1 MPAQVNESNQ
11 EQEVTTYHC
20 EDCNQEF
27 NENESESLIYT
38 EYGDCYCSDCYHE
51 SYTRCEECN
60 CEVHL
65 DNIWHAESTD
75 GYYCEECY
83 PGDGEDV
90 DLSNYNGT
98 PIPASHSAEGDTFS
112 INKFERLV
120 GVEIETIA
128 DEEPNGCHPESFRRS
143 YDGSIEGEHG
153 CEYISK
159 PMNGDQ
165 LFHEIDEM
173 GDYLWNEG
181 YHMNRSCG
189 LHIHID
195 ARDLFYK
202 ELKGIML
209 VIKSFEDTIFNILPK
224 SRSKTNWCKKLPMT
238 KESIMQIHSDSDF
251 IASWYDYC
259 GEYPSMDKYN
269 DSRYHGLNLHA
280 RVYLGTIEFRYHSGT
295 NNKTKIKNW
304 ITICQSIVQKGIEIS
319 KIIHDNSDP
328 ETWTDENLR
337 KLVFNKDDLGLENF
351 IEILNLKQINQYIM
365 GRWGKFDRPSRY
377 TTDTD
382 REYITN
388 NWSTV

>member
-1 MPAQVNESNQ
+1 MPAQENTSNQ
-11 EQEVTTYHC
+11 EQEVTTFQC
-20 EDCNQEF
+20 EFCELEYERSSNYMQ
-27 NENESESLIYT
+27 NEDGEDLCY
-38 EYGDCYCSDCYHE
+38 DCYYENYHSCESCGDEIHNDYVMYSDHM
-51 SYTRCEECN
+51 
-60 CEVHL
+60 
-65 DNIWHAESTD
+65 DA
-75 GYYCEECY
+75 YYCEGCY

-90 DLSNYNGT
+90 DLDNYCGT
-98 PIPASHSAEGDTFS
+98 NIPASHSAEGDTFS

-128 DEEPNGCHPESFRRS
+128 DEEPNDLHPESFRRS

-165 LFHEIDEM
+165 LFHEIDAM
-173 GDYLWNEG
+173 GDYLWNEE
-181 YHMNRSCG
+181 YHMNRTCG

-209 VIKSFEDTIFNILPK
+209 VVKSFEDTIFSMLPN
-224 SRSKTNWCKKLPMT
+224 SRSKTNWCKKLPIS
-238 KESIMQIHSDSDF
+238 KQNIMQMHSDSDF

-304 ITICQSIVQKGIEIS
+304 ITICQSIVQRGIELGSDIY
-319 KIIHDNSDP
+319 DNPDQEAWAD
-328 ETWTDENLR
+328 ETK
-337 KLVFNKDDLGLENF
+337 KLAREEGDLGLENF
-351 IEILNLKQINQYIM
+351 IEILNLKQIKQYII
-365 GRWGKFDRPSRY
+365 GRVRKFDRPV
-377 TTDTD
+377 TNTD
-382 REYITN
+382 REYINN

>member
-1 MPAQVNESNQ
+1 MPVQENTSNQ
-11 EQEVTTYHC
+11 EQEVTTFQC
-20 EDCNQEF
+20 EFCELEYERSSNYMQ
-27 NENESESLIYT
+27 NEDGEDLCY
-38 EYGDCYCSDCYHE
+38 DCYYENYHSCESCGDEIHNDYVMYSDHM
-51 SYTRCEECN
+51 
-60 CEVHL
+60 
-65 DNIWHAESTD
+65 DA
-75 GYYCEECY
+75 YYCEGCY
-83 PGDGEDV
+83 PGDGEDI
-90 DLSNYNGT
+90 DLDNYCGT
-98 PIPASHSAEGDTFS
+98 NIPASHSAEGDTFS

-128 DEEPNGCHPESFRRS
+128 DEEPNDCHPESFRRS

-165 LFHEIDEM
+165 LFHEIDAM
-173 GDYLWNEG
+173 GDYLWNEE
-181 YHMNRSCG
+181 YHMNRTCG

-209 VIKSFEDTIFNILPK
+209 VVKSFEDTIFSMLPN
-224 SRSKTNWCKKLPMT
+224 SRSKTNWCKKLPIS
-238 KESIMQIHSDSDF
+238 KQNIMQMHSDSDF

-319 KIIHDNSDP
+319 KVIHDNPDP
-328 ETWTDENLR
+328 ESWTDENVR

-351 IEILNLKQINQYIM
+351 IEILNLKQIKQYIL
-365 GRWGKFDRPSRY
+365 GRVRKFDRPV
-377 TTDTD
+377 TDTD
-382 REYITN
+382 MEYINN

>member
-1 MPAQVNESNQ
+1 MPAQENTSNQ
-11 EQEVTTYHC
+11 EQEVTTFQC
-20 EDCNQEF
+20 EFC
-27 NENESESLIYT
+27 ENEYERSNNHMQNEDGEDLCY
-38 EYGDCYCSDCYHE
+38 DCYYENYHSCESCGDEIHSDYVMYSDHM
-51 SYTRCEECN
+51 
-60 CEVHL
+60 
-65 DNIWHAESTD
+65 DA
-75 GYYCEECY
+75 YYCEGCY

-90 DLSNYNGT
+90 DLDNYCGT
-98 PIPASHSAEGDTFS
+98 NIPASHSAEGDTFS

-128 DEEPNGCHPESFRRS
+128 DEEPNDCHPESFRRS

-165 LFHEIDEM
+165 LFHEIDAM
-173 GDYLWNEG
+173 GDYLWNEE
-181 YHMNRSCG
+181 YHMNRTCG

-209 VIKSFEDTIFNILPK
+209 VVKSFEDTIFSMLPN
-224 SRSKTNWCKKLPMT
+224 SRSKTNWCKKLPIN
-238 KESIMQIHSDSDF
+238 KQNIMQMHSDSDF

-319 KIIHDNSDP
+319 KVIHDNPDP
-328 ETWTDENLR
+328 ESWTDENVR

-351 IEILNLKQINQYIM
+351 IEILNLKQIKQYIL
-365 GRWGKFDRPSRY
+365 GRVRKFDRPV
-377 TTDTD
+377 TDTD
-382 REYITN
+382 MEYINN

>member
-51 SYTRCEECN
+51 SYTRCEECD
-60 CEVHL
+60 CEVHY

-143 YDGSIEGEHG
+143 YDGSIDGEHG

>member
-1 MPAQVNESNQ
+1 MPAQENTSNQ
-11 EQEVTTYHC
+11 EQEVTTFQC
-20 EDCNQEF
+20 EFCANEYERS
-27 NENESESLIYT
+27 NNHMENEDGEDLCY
-38 EYGDCYCSDCYHE
+38 DCYYENYNSCE
-51 SYTRCEECN
+51 SCGD
-60 CEVHL
+60 EVHS
-65 DNIWHAESTD
+65 DYVMYSEQMDAS
-75 GYYCEECY
+75 YCEGCY

-90 DLSNYNGT
+90 DLDNYCGT
-98 PIPASHSAEGDTFS
+98 NIPASHSAEGDTFS

-128 DEEPNGCHPESFRRS
+128 DEEPNDCHPESFRRS

-165 LFHEIDEM
+165 LFHEIDAM
-173 GDYLWNEG
+173 GDYLWNEE
-181 YHMNRSCG
+181 YYMNRSCG

-209 VIKSFEDTIFNILPK
+209 VVKSFEDTIFSMLPN
-224 SRSKTNWCKKLPMT
+224 SRSKTNWCKKLPIS
-238 KESIMQIHSDSDF
+238 KQNIMQMHSDSDF

-319 KIIHDNSDP
+319 KVIHDNPDP
-328 ETWTDENLR
+328 ESWTDENVR

-351 IEILNLKQINQYIM
+351 IEILSI
-365 GRWGKFDRPSRY
+365 
-377 TTDTD
+377 
-382 REYITN
+382 
-388 NWSTV
+388 